1 MQIMANAEIVVYS
14 GRVRKP
20 GKQRFEVEY
29 DRQKNSQKPSSS
41 PKPKIRGSKVQRG
54 RQES

>member
-1 MQIMANAEIVVYS
+1 MQTRANAEIVVYS

-20 GKQRFEVEY
+20 GRQRFEVQY

-41 PKPKIRGSKVQRG
+41 PKPKIRGNKEQRG